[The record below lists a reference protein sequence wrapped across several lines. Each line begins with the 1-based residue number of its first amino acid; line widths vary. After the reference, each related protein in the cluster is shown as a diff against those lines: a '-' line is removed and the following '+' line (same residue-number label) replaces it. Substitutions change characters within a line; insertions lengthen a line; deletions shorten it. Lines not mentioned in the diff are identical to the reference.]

1 MAEPLKNRFGPEVPK
16 RIAATISAVHPQFD
30 SRGFI
35 AAVLDGFEA
44 LELMPRARHI
54 AAALRR
60 FLPKDYSRA
69 ANILIDS
76 LGPKLERDAG
86 NGMAPF
92 FYLPHVFYVA
102 AHGLDHFELSM
113 RAQYE
118 LTQRFTAEFSIRP
131 YLIHHPQRTLKTL
144 ATWSEDA
151 SVHVRRLVSEG
162 TRPRLPWAMRLPA
175 FQRDPQPVLALLERL
190 KDDPELYVRRSVANN
205 LNDIGKDNPDALLKT
220 AARWLKNAPAP
231 RAALVRHALRS
242 SIKAGDQM
250 LLMSNGVKSEVKE
263 VGIFTPKMEKVD
275 VLRAGDVGYVVSNI
289 KSTAD
294 IKIGDTIT
302 LAQKP
307 ASEMLP
313 GYKEV
318 RPMVF
323 CGLYPVDTSDYE
335 KLKAAL
341 GRLRLNDAAF
351 VYASESSLAL
361 GFGFRCGFLGLLH
374 MEIIQE
380 RIRREHDVDII
391 STYPSVVYRVVKHG
405 GLVIEVDNPVNLPDP
420 GTIEEIREPTIKAA
434 IHIPNDA
441 MGDILALIMEKR
453 GVVEHTDTLDATR
466 VMLTCILPLN
476 EILVDFNDRLKSI
489 THGYGSMD
497 YELGEYRASD
507 LVKMEI
513 LVNEEAVDA
522 FASIVHREKAEGKG
536 RELCEKLADII
547 PPQMFKVAIQAAV
560 GGKIIARDNV
570 KEMRKDVT
578 AKCYGGDISRKRKL
592 LDKQKEGKKKMKQ
605 FGRVS
610 IPSDAFI
617 KVLKTN

>member
-1 MAEPLKNRFGPEVPK
+1 MAEPLKNSFGPAVA
-16 RIAATISAVHPQFD
+16 RQIAAKITAVHPQFD

-60 FLPKDYSRA
+60 FLPDDYTRA

-231 RAALVRHALRS
+231 RAALVHHALRS
-242 SIKAGDQM
+242 SIKAGDR
-250 LLMSNGVKSEVKE
+250 K
-263 VGIFTPKMEKVD
+263 
-275 VLRAGDVGYVVSNI
+275 A
-289 KSTAD
+289 
-294 IKIGDTIT
+294 
-302 LAQKP
+302 LA
-307 ASEMLP
+307 L
-313 GYKEV
+313 
-318 RPMVF
+318 
-323 CGLYPVDTSDYE
+323 
-335 KLKAAL
+335 
-341 GRLRLNDAAF
+341 
-351 VYASESSLAL
+351 L
-361 GFGFRCGFLGLLH
+361 GFGGKLDVAVRG
-374 MEIIQE
+374 IKIAPKRA
-380 RIRREHDVDII
+380 RIGGRINIAFDVINT
-391 STYPSVVYRVVKHG
+391 SKRKQRV
-405 GLVIEVDNPVNLPDP
+405 
-420 GTIEEIREPTIKAA
+420 
-434 IHIPNDA
+434 
-441 MGDILALIMEKR
+441 
-453 GVVEHTDTLDATR
+453 
-466 VMLTCILPLN
+466 
-476 EILVDFNDRLKSI
+476 LVDLKVHYVKASGKCGPKVFKLKKI
-489 THGYGSMD
+489 
-497 YELGEYRASD
+497 ELAPGA
-507 LVKMEI
+507 KTT
-513 LVNEEAVDA
+513 
-522 FASIVHREKAEGKG
+522 FAKTLS
-536 RELCEKLADII
+536 LADLTTRRHHPGRHRIEALLNGQI
-547 PPQMFKVAIQAAV
+547 FAL
-560 GGKIIARDNV
+560 GGFDLG
-570 KEMRKDVT
+570 RK
-578 AKCYGGDISRKRKL
+578 S
-592 LDKQKEGKKKMKQ
+592 
-605 FGRVS
+605 
-610 IPSDAFI
+610 
-617 KVLKTN
+617 